1 MIESGAPGF
10 VSLAWYGVAA
20 PAGLPQDLLN
30 RYADDIGRILKLPDV
45 RERIAGLGAE
55 PRPMT
60 PAQTSAFI
68 QDEITRYAQVIKE
81 SGARLDK

>member
-1 MIESGAPGF
+1 M
-10 VSLAWYGVAA
+10 
-20 PAGLPQDLLN
+20 
-30 RYADDIGRILKLPDV
+30 ADDIGRILKLPDV

-68 QDEITRYAQVIKE
+68 QDEITRYAQVIKD